1 MDKDILVNLGR
12 AVLVNFGPMSGKL
25 AVIVDIV
32 NSTKVV
38 IDGPGLGVPRQVISN
53 KRLSLT
59 RFSLPE
65 VEASTSSKD
74 LGAKI
79 GAFKLVERFEKTG
92 LGQKIKKQDR
102 RSKLTD
108 FERFQVYSL
117 KRQLGR
123 AVRTQ
128 VNKSRKS
135 LSAAAKS
142 ASKK

>member
-12 AVLVNFGPMSGKL
+12 AVLVNFGSMSGRL
-25 AVIVDIV
+25 AVIVDII

-38 IDGPGLGVPRQVISN
+38 IDGPGLGVARQVISN
-53 KRLSLT
+53 KRLTLT
-59 RFSLPE
+59 KFSLPA
-65 VEASTSSKD
+65 VEPATSSKD

-79 GAFKLVERFEKTG
+79 AEFKLVERFEKTG

-102 RSKLTD
+102 RAKLTD
-108 FERFQVYSL
+108 FERFKVYSL

-128 VNKSRKS
+128 VNKSRKA
-135 LSAAAKS
+135 LKTAAKT
-142 ASKK
+142 ASKN

>member
-12 AVLVNFGPMSGKL
+12 VVLVNYGPLSGKL

-38 IDGPGLGVPRQVISN
+38 IDGPTLGVPRNVISN
-53 KRLSLT
+53 KRLTLT
-59 RFSLPE
+59 KFSIPE
-65 VEASTSSKD
+65 VTPETSSKD
-74 LGAKI
+74 LEKLVA
-79 GAFKLVERFEKTG
+79 AFKVTERFEKTG

-102 RSKLTD
+102 RAKLTD
-108 FERFQVYSL
+108 FERFKVYTL

-128 VNKSRKS
+128 VNKSRKA
-135 LSAAAKS
+135 LKAAAK
-142 ASKK
+142 K